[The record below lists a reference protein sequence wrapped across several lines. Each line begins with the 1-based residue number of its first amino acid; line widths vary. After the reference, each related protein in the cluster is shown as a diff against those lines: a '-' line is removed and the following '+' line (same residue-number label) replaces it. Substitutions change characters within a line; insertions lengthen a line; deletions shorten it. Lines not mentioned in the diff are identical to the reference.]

1 MSMISNSHAKT
12 LLILTLFTGIAAGL
26 VASCQSPG
34 QARVAPDAPR
44 PTPPP
49 SQAETRPT
57 LTRSNETKSV
67 ELKSVVVRRLD
78 EKLRTLAGPEFHK
91 TATEPLAIEVQ
102 TQQPLGN
109 LAVASSPI
117 IVFNDEK

>member
-1 MSMISNSHAKT
+1 MSMISNSHAKP
-12 LLILTLFTGIAAGL
+12 LLIVTLFTSIVSVGL

-44 PTPPP
+44 PARAPP
-49 SQAETRPT
+49 QAETRPT
-57 LTRSNETKSV
+57 LTRSNETNSV
-67 ELKSVVVRRLD
+67 ELKAVVVRRLD
-78 EKLRTLAGPEFHK
+78 DRLRTLAGPEFQK

-109 LAVASSPI
+109 LA
-117 IVFNDEK
+117 